1 MILLS
6 LCVCIHRL
14 LRGSS
19 INGRKLLG
27 KMLIRRGLV
36 PRFLVSLLAVFGP
49 SLAYA
54 AAPQARIRTAVTD
67 ADRASIRETIPSRV
81 KQAADLGEASS
92 GRTLSAVTL
101 HFSLTD
107 AQQADLTQLLADLQ
121 NPASPHYHQWLTPQ
135 QYGAR
140 FGLVSA
146 DMAKI
151 QSWLRSKGFQ
161 VVEVAPSQN
170 SITVSGTIG
179 QIESAFNTSI
189 HSLRENGV
197 EHISNV
203 TDPQL
208 PAPIASVVIGI
219 TGLNDFK
226 PRSHAI
232 VKPHFTSA
240 TTGSHFIAPG
250 DFYTI
255 YDLNPLLQQQ
265 SITGT
270 RSTIAVIGQ
279 TDISLSDVA
288 AFRSASGLS
297 AKAPTVVQAPGYTS
311 GIVTADVDEAQLDVE
326 WSGAVAPNATIKFV
340 TVGASSTT
348 SVIDGLIY
356 AIAHSDVVG
365 ASIISLSYGNCESQW
380 GQSSLNTLNQYFQQA
395 NVQGI
400 TIFSASG
407 DAGATDCDTAP
418 PADFGLAVDFPGSS
432 PFVTSAGGTMF
443 NEGSATGTTT
453 YWNSNN
459 SSSTNNAGS
468 AVSYIPEAVW
478 NESNST
484 GLAAGGG
491 GASAYFAKPAW
502 QVGPGVPAD
511 SVRDV
516 PDISL
521 NAAASHDG
529 YLFCSQGSCTNG
541 FRNSAGNLNVVGGTS
556 AVAPALAGILAL
568 LEDSLAQQRGSST
581 ATGLGN
587 INPTIYGLA
596 NGPFASSV
604 FHDISS
610 GSNSSSCQLGTTDCP
625 NGGSIGYSA
634 GTGYD
639 LASGWGSLDVAT
651 LAAKWSTATPTG
663 TTSTVGS
670 ALSNTSVTTTNN
682 STCGISGALTLT
694 ITVTNAAP
702 NTSLGTPTGNVQI
715 TLDGKPASGAVV
727 TLNNGTASYSFTNS
741 QISGS
746 HKVGAVYLGDTTF
759 AGSQG
764 TLAADFTYSNQSDF
778 SLSPCTNSTTVS
790 SGATAPGITFTVT
803 SLNGFTGPVTFNV
816 VATSSI
822 AATYSF
828 STSSVNLAAGASGT
842 STLSIKASQTTTTTS
857 GLRKDDRPLP
867 GSRWYV
873 TGSGIALAGLL
884 FFVMPKRRR
893 FTPLLVLLLSVG
905 AFSVSGC
912 GGGSSSSNNNNP
924 TPGGTT
930 KNATA
935 GTYILDVTA
944 TANGRV
950 HTSTVTLKVQ

>member
-1 MILLS
+1 
-6 LCVCIHRL
+6 
-14 LRGSS
+14 
-19 INGRKLLG
+19 
-27 KMLIRRGLV
+27 MLIRRGLV
-36 PRFLVSLLAVFGP
+36 PRFLVSLFAVLGP
-49 SLAYA
+49 SFAYA

-67 ADRASIRETIPSRV
+67 ADRAPVRETIPSRV
-81 KQAADLGEASS
+81 KQAVDMGEAST

-140 FGLVSA
+140 FGLANA

-151 QSWLRSKGFQ
+151 QSWLSSKGFQ
-161 VVEVAPSQN
+161 VVAVAPSQN

-189 HSLRENGV
+189 HSLQENGV
-197 EHISNV
+197 EHISNI

-208 PAPIASVVIGI
+208 PAPIASVVVGI

-288 AFRSASGLS
+288 AFRSASGLA
-297 AKAPTVVQAPGYTS
+297 AKAPTVVQATGYTS
-311 GIVTADVDEAQLDVE
+311 GTVSADVDEAQLDVE

-348 SVIDGLIY
+348 SVVDALIY

-365 ASIISLSYGNCESQW
+365 ASIISLSYGNCESRW

-395 NVQGI
+395 NAQGI

-443 NEGSATGTTT
+443 NEGSATGTTS
-453 YWNSNN
+453 YWNSN

-468 AVSYIPEAVW
+468 ALSYIPEVVW

-484 GLAAGGG
+484 GLSAGGG
-491 GASAYFAKPAW
+491 GASSYFAKPAW

-556 AVAPALAGILAL
+556 AVAPALAGVLAL

-604 FHDISS
+604 FHDITS

-625 NGGSIGYSA
+625 NGGSIGYNA

-639 LASGWGSLDVAT
+639 LASGWGSLDVAN
-651 LAAKWSTATPTG
+651 LAARWSSATPTG
-663 TTSTVGS
+663 TTSTTGS
-670 ALSNTSVTTTNN
+670 VLSNTSVTTTNS
-682 STCGISGALTLT
+682 STCGVSGALSLT
-694 ITVTNAAP
+694 ITVSNA
-702 NTSLGTPTGNVQI
+702 SGSVSGTPTGNVQI
-715 TLDGKPASGAVV
+715 VLDGKPVSGAVV
-727 TLNNGTASYSFTNS
+727 ALSNGTASYSFTNS

-778 SLSPCTNSTTVS
+778 SLSPCTNSTTVA
-790 SGATAPGITFTVT
+790 SGAIAPGITFTVA
-803 SLNGFTGPVTFNV
+803 SLNGFTGPVAFTV

-828 STSSVNLAAGASGT
+828 SASSVNLAAGASGT
-842 STLSIKASQTTTTTS
+842 STLTITASQTTTTS
-857 GLRKDDRPLP
+857 RLRQDSRPGS

-873 TGSGIALAGLL
+873 AGSGITLAGLL

-893 FTPLLVLLLSVG
+893 FTPLLALLLSVG
-905 AFSVSGC
+905 ALSMSGC
-912 GGGSSSSNNNNP
+912 GGGGSSSSNGNP

-935 GTYILDVTA
+935 GTYTLDVTA

-950 HTSTVTLKVQ
+950 HTSTITLKVQ